1 MLSHSS
7 VARLDQN
14 SFLWGAIDK
23 KISPA
28 IIRHL
33 SFRKEPSS
41 GAAFFVEEAT
51 MQNTKIKNLYTLI
64 AKTAVCALI
73 GALAFTSNIGLLS
86 NHAEA
91 ASISVLGFSKVDDEI
106 LWFAR
111 TIYSETKK
119 AEEQKLVAWVI
130 RNRVDSGLYGD
141 SYEDVVLARGQ
152 FSGMHA
158 TDKQYPVNISMDYD
172 DASPAWDSA
181 VSIARS
187 VYYADADLNPL
198 SSDVMHF
205 YSPISVIN
213 TPSWALGLEPAHTVA
228 DPVTKHIRFAFYAIN

>member
-1 MLSHSS
+1 M

-14 SFLWGAIDK
+14 SFVWGAIDK
-23 KISPA
+23 KSSPA

-41 GAAFFVEEAT
+41 GAAFFVEEGT
-51 MQNTKIKNLYTLI
+51 MQNTKIKNLYRLF

-73 GALAFTSNIGLLS
+73 GALAFTSNITLLS

-119 AEEQKLVAWVI
+119 ASEQELVAWVI
-130 RNRVDSGLYGD
+130 RNRVESGAYGGD

-158 TDKQYPVNISMDYD
+158 TDKQYPTNISMSYQDS
-172 DASPAWDSA
+172 SPSWDSA

-205 YSPISVIN
+205 YSPISVMN
-213 TPSWALGLEPAHTVA
+213 TPSWAVGLEPAHTVA
-228 DPVTKHIRFAFYAIN
+228 DPVTSRIRFAFYALN